1 VIRDACLRRTE
12 RVEAALIGI
21 STPTSE
27 VLLALPARPD
37 AARQARREL
46 LTRGLDEDISH
57 TVTLLTTELIANAIR
72 HADMDPAR
80 DRIVFF
86 GRLAPD
92 LVHIEVGDSGP
103 GFSREDVSPESGFG
117 MRLLSKLASRWG
129 CERSGQGF
137 RVWFEVDRRRRRFQ
151 R

>member
-1 VIRDACLRRTE
+1 VP
-12 RVEAALIGI
+12 I

-57 TVTLLTTELIANAIR
+57 TVTLLTTELIANALR
-72 HADMDPAR
+72 HADMDPGG

-92 LVHIEVGDSGP
+92 LVHIEVGDNGP
-103 GFSREDVSPESGFG
+103 GFEPGDVGDSGLG
-117 MRLLSKLASRWG
+117 MRLLEKLASRWG

-137 RVWFEVDRRRRRFQ
+137 RVWFEVDRRRRRF
-151 R
+151 RR

>member
-1 VIRDACLRRTE
+1 MS
-12 RVEAALIGI
+12 I

-72 HADMDPAR
+72 HAGMDPAR

-86 GRLAPD
+86 GRMSPD
-92 LVHIEVGDSGP
+92 LVRIEVGDSGP
-103 GFSREDVSPESGFG
+103 GFTPDNEPGEGGFG
-117 MRLLSKLASRWG
+117 MRLLNKLASRWG

-137 RVWFEVDRRRRRFQ
+137 RVWFEVDRRRRRF
-151 R
+151 RR

>member
-1 VIRDACLRRTE
+1 MSQGGNDCQ
-12 RVEAALIGI
+12 EAVSI

-27 VLLALPARPD
+27 VLLALPVRPD

-46 LTRGLDEDISH
+46 LARGLDEDISH
-57 TVTLLTTELIANAIR
+57 TVTLLTTELIANALN
-72 HADMDPAR
+72 HAGMDPAA

-86 GRLAPD
+86 GRMQPD

-103 GFSREDVSPESGFG
+103 GFDRDDQAEGGFG
-117 MRLLSKLASRWG
+117 FRLLNKLASRWG
-129 CERSGQGF
+129 CEQSGQGF
-137 RVWFEVDRRRRRFQ
+137 RVWFEVDRRRRRFE

>member
-1 VIRDACLRRTE
+1 M
-12 RVEAALIGI
+12 RVEAVSI

-46 LTRGLDEDISH
+46 LTRGLDEDVSH

-72 HADMDPAR
+72 HANMDPR
-80 DRIVFF
+80 SDRIVFF

-92 LVHIEVGDSGP
+92 LVHIEVGDSG
-103 GFSREDVSPESGFG
+103 SGFERGEPEGGLG
-117 MRLLSKLASRWG
+117 MRLLDKLASRWG
-129 CERSGQGF
+129 CERSVQGF
-137 RVWFEVDRRRRRFQ
+137 RVWFEVDRRPRRF
-151 R
+151 RR

>member
-1 VIRDACLRRTE
+1 
-12 RVEAALIGI
+12 VEAVSI

-46 LTRGLDEDISH
+46 LTRGLDEDVSH
-57 TVTLLTTELIANAIR
+57 TVTLLTTELIGNAIR
-72 HADMDPAR
+72 HAGMDPAT

-103 GFSREDVSPESGFG
+103 GFSPDEAASDGGLG
-117 MRLLSKLASRWG
+117 MRMLSKLASRWG

-137 RVWFEVDRRRRRFQ
+137 RVWFEVDRRRRRF
-151 R
+151 RR

>member
-1 VIRDACLRRTE
+1 MATIGG
-12 RVEAALIGI
+12 EAAVSI

-57 TVTLLTTELIANAIR
+57 TVTLLTTELIANSLR
-72 HADMDPAR
+72 HAGLDPGS

-86 GRLAPD
+86 GRMQPD
-92 LVHIEVGDSGP
+92 LVRIEIGDNGP
-103 GFSREDVSPESGFG
+103 GFEPERVSGGGG
-117 MRLLSKLASRWG
+117 MGLRMLGKLASRWG

-137 RVWFEVDRRRRRFQ
+137 RVWFEVDRRRRRFG

>member
-1 VIRDACLRRTE
+1 
-12 RVEAALIGI
+12 VEAALSIG
-21 STPTSE
+21 TPTSE

-57 TVTLLTTELIANAIR
+57 TVTLLTTELIANSLR
-72 HADMDPAR
+72 HAGLDPVS

-86 GRLAPD
+86 GRMQPD
-92 LVHIEVGDSGP
+92 LVRIEIGDNGP
-103 GFSREDVSPESGFG
+103 GFEPGRVDDGGGMG
-117 MRLLSKLASRWG
+117 MRMLQKLASRWG

-137 RVWFEVDRRRRRFQ
+137 RVWFEVDRRRRRFG

>member
-1 VIRDACLRRTE
+1 MSIR
-12 RVEAALIGI
+12 
-21 STPTSE
+21 TPTSE

-46 LTRGLDEDISH
+46 LTRGLDEDVSH

-72 HADMDPAR
+72 HAGMDPAQ

-103 GFSREDVSPESGFG
+103 GFEPDGADTEGGFG

-137 RVWFEVDRRRRRFQ
+137 RVWFEVDRRPRRFQ

>member
-1 VIRDACLRRTE
+1 VS
-12 RVEAALIGI
+12 I
-21 STPTSE
+21 STPMSE

-46 LTRGLDEDISH
+46 LTRGLDDDVRH
-57 TVTLLTTELIANAIR
+57 TVTLLTTELIANALR
-72 HADMDPAR
+72 HADMDPAS

-92 LVHIEVGDSGP
+92 LVHIEIGDNGP
-103 GFSREDVSPESGFG
+103 GFEPGEPVGGLG
-117 MRLLSKLASRWG
+117 MRLLDKLASRWG

-137 RVWFEVDRRRRRFQ
+137 RVWFEVDRRRRRF
-151 R
+151 RR

>member
-1 VIRDACLRRTE
+1 M
-12 RVEAALIGI
+12 RVEAVSI

-46 LTRGLDEDISH
+46 LTRGLDEDVSH
-57 TVTLLTTELIANAIR
+57 TVTLLTTELISNAIR
-72 HADMDPAR
+72 HANMDPR
-80 DRIVFF
+80 SDRIVFF
-86 GRLAPD
+86 GRMQPD

-103 GFSREDVSPESGFG
+103 GFEPGESEGGLG
-117 MRLLSKLASRWG
+117 MRLLDKLASRWG

-137 RVWFEVDRRRRRFQ
+137 RVWFEVDRRTRRF
-151 R
+151 RR

>member
-1 VIRDACLRRTE
+1 
-12 RVEAALIGI
+12 VEAVSI
-21 STPTSE
+21 SPPTSE

-46 LTRGLDEDISH
+46 LTRGLDEDVRH

-72 HADMDPAR
+72 HAGMDPAR

-103 GFSREDVSPESGFG
+103 GFSPDEQDSEGGFG
-117 MRLLSKLASRWG
+117 MRLLAKLASRWG

-137 RVWFEVDRRRRRFQ
+137 RVWFEVDRRPRRFQ

>member
-1 VIRDACLRRTE
+1 VATIG
-12 RVEAALIGI
+12 VEAVSI

-57 TVTLLTTELIANAIR
+57 TVTLLTTELIANALR
-72 HADMDPAR
+72 HAGMDPGR

-86 GRLAPD
+86 GRMAPD
-92 LVHIEVGDSGP
+92 LVRIEVGDSGP
-103 GFSREDVSPESGFG
+103 GFSAEDTEGGGFG
-117 MRLLSKLASRWG
+117 MRLLDKLASRWG

>member
-1 VIRDACLRRTE
+1 VS
-12 RVEAALIGI
+12 I

-46 LTRGLDEDISH
+46 LTRGLDEDVSH
-57 TVTLLTTELIANAIR
+57 TVTLLTTELIANALR
-72 HADMDPAR
+72 HAGLDPGR

-86 GRLAPD
+86 GRMQPD

-103 GFSREDVSPESGFG
+103 GFEPDRIDQGG
-117 MRLLSKLASRWG
+117 MGLRMLKLLASRWG

>member
-1 VIRDACLRRTE
+1 M
-12 RVEAALIGI
+12 
-21 STPTSE
+21 SE

-46 LTRGLDEDISH
+46 LTRGLDADVSH
-57 TVTLLTTELIANAIR
+57 TVTLLTTELIANALR
-72 HADMDPAR
+72 HADMDPGS

-86 GRLAPD
+86 GRMQAD
-92 LVHIEVGDSGP
+92 HVRIEIGDSGP
-103 GFSREDVSPESGFG
+103 GFEPGEPVGGLG
-117 MRLLSKLASRWG
+117 MRLLDKLASRWG

>member
-1 VIRDACLRRTE
+1 MS
-12 RVEAALIGI
+12 I

-46 LTRGLDEDISH
+46 LTRGLDEDVSH
-57 TVTLLTTELIANAIR
+57 TVTLLTTELIANALR
-72 HADMDPAR
+72 HARMDPGV

-92 LVHIEVGDSGP
+92 LIHIEVGDNGP
-103 GFSREDVSPESGFG
+103 GFDPGELDESGLG
-117 MRLLSKLASRWG
+117 MRLLEKLASRWG
-129 CERSGQGF
+129 CERSGPGF
-137 RVWFEVDRRRRRFQ
+137 RVWFEVDRRRRRF
-151 R
+151 RR

>member
-1 VIRDACLRRTE
+1 MS
-12 RVEAALIGI
+12 I
-21 STPTSE
+21 STPMSE

-46 LTRGLDEDISH
+46 LTRGLDDDVRH
-57 TVTLLTTELIANAIR
+57 TVTLLTTELIANALR
-72 HADMDPAR
+72 HADMDPAS

-92 LVHIEVGDSGP
+92 LVHIEIGDNGP
-103 GFSREDVSPESGFG
+103 GFEPGEPVGGLG
-117 MRLLSKLASRWG
+117 MRLLDKLASRWG

-137 RVWFEVDRRRRRFQ
+137 RVWFEVDRRRRRF
-151 R
+151 RR

>member
-1 VIRDACLRRTE
+1 MSQGGNHCQ
-12 RVEAALIGI
+12 EAVSI

-27 VLLALPARPD
+27 VLLALPVRPD

-46 LTRGLDEDISH
+46 LARGLDEDISH
-57 TVTLLTTELIANAIR
+57 TVTLLTTELIANALN
-72 HADMDPAR
+72 HAGMDPAA

-86 GRLAPD
+86 GRMQPD

-103 GFSREDVSPESGFG
+103 GFDRDDQAEGGFG
-117 MRLLSKLASRWG
+117 FRLLNKLASRWG
-129 CERSGQGF
+129 CEQSGQGF
-137 RVWFEVDRRRRRFQ
+137 RVWFEVDRRRRRFE

>member
-1 VIRDACLRRTE
+1 MP
-12 RVEAALIGI
+12 VEAVSI

-46 LTRGLDEDISH
+46 LTRGLDEDVSH
-57 TVTLLTTELIANAIR
+57 TVTLLTTELIANALR
-72 HADMDPAR
+72 HSGMDPAS

-92 LVHIEVGDSGP
+92 LVRIEVGDSGP
-103 GFSREDVSPESGFG
+103 GFDPGEHGEGGFG
-117 MRLLSKLASRWG
+117 FRLLNKLASRWG

-137 RVWFEVDRRRRRFQ
+137 RVWFEVDRRRRRFG

>member
-1 VIRDACLRRTE
+1 MP
-12 RVEAALIGI
+12 I

-57 TVTLLTTELIANAIR
+57 TVTLLTTELIANAIH
-72 HADMDPAR
+72 HAGMDPAR

-92 LVHIEVGDSGP
+92 LVRIEIGDSGP
-103 GFSREDVSPESGFG
+103 GFSPDEDGGEGGLG
-117 MRLLSKLASRWG
+117 MRMLRKLASRWG

-137 RVWFEVDRRRRRFQ
+137 RVWFEVDRRRRRFE

>member
-1 VIRDACLRRTE
+1 M
-12 RVEAALIGI
+12 EALSIT
-21 STPTSE
+21 TPTSE

-46 LTRGLDEDISH
+46 LARGLDEDVSH
-57 TVTLLTTELIANAIR
+57 TVTLLTTELIANALN
-72 HADMDPAR
+72 HAGMDPAQ

-86 GRLAPD
+86 GRMAPD
-92 LVHIEVGDSGP
+92 LVRIEVGDSGP
-103 GFSREDVSPESGFG
+103 GFERDDHGDDGFG
-117 MRLLSKLASRWG
+117 MRLLNKLASRWG

-137 RVWFEVDRRRRRFQ
+137 RVWFEVDRRRRRFA

>member
-1 VIRDACLRRTE
+1 MTGG
-12 RVEAALIGI
+12 EAVSI

-46 LTRGLDEDISH
+46 LTRGLDEDVSH
-57 TVTLLTTELIANAIR
+57 TVTLLTTELIANAIH
-72 HADMDPAR
+72 HAGMDPAR

-86 GRLAPD
+86 GRMSPD
-92 LVHIEVGDSGP
+92 LVRIEVGDSGP
-103 GFSREDVSPESGFG
+103 GFTPGEQHGEGGFG
-117 MRLLSKLASRWG
+117 VRLLNKLASRWG

>member
-1 VIRDACLRRTE
+1 VWRQLS
-12 RVEAALIGI
+12 I

-46 LTRGLDEDISH
+46 LSRGLDEDISH
-57 TVTLLTTELIANAIR
+57 TVTLLTTELIANSLR
-72 HADMDPAR
+72 HAGMNPAE

-86 GRLAPD
+86 GRMQPG
-92 LVHIEVGDSGP
+92 LVRIEVGDNGP
-103 GFSREDVSPESGFG
+103 GFDRDDPGPEGFG
-117 MRLLSKLASRWG
+117 LRLLNKLASRWG

>member
-1 VIRDACLRRTE
+1 VS
-12 RVEAALIGI
+12 I
-21 STPTSE
+21 STPMSE

-46 LTRGLDEDISH
+46 LTRGLDADISH

-72 HADMDPAR
+72 HADMDPAS

-86 GRLAPD
+86 GRMAPD
-92 LVHIEVGDSGP
+92 LVHIEIGDNGP
-103 GFSREDVSPESGFG
+103 GFEPGEPVGGLG
-117 MRLLSKLASRWG
+117 MRLLDKLASRWG

-137 RVWFEVDRRRRRFQ
+137 RVWFEVDRRRRRF
-151 R
+151 RR

>member
-1 VIRDACLRRTE
+1 MATIGM
-12 RVEAALIGI
+12 EAVPI

-46 LTRGLDEDISH
+46 LARGLDQDVSH

-72 HADMDPAR
+72 HAGMDPMS

-92 LVHIEVGDSGP
+92 LVRVEIGDSGP
-103 GFSREDVSPESGFG
+103 GFTPEEPGGEHG
-117 MRLLSKLASRWG
+117 MGLRLLGKLASRWG

-137 RVWFEVDRRRRRFQ
+137 RVWFEVDRRRRRFE

>member
-1 VIRDACLRRTE
+1 
-12 RVEAALIGI
+12 VEAVSI

-57 TVTLLTTELIANAIR
+57 TVTLLTTELIGNAIR
-72 HADMDPAR
+72 HAGMDPAT

-92 LVHIEVGDSGP
+92 LVRIEVGDNGP
-103 GFSREDVSPESGFG
+103 GFSPDDVSSKGGLG
-117 MRLLSKLASRWG
+117 MRMLRKLASRWG

-137 RVWFEVDRRRRRFQ
+137 RVWFEVDRRRRRF
-151 R
+151 RR

>member
-1 VIRDACLRRTE
+1 M
-12 RVEAALIGI
+12 EAVPI

-46 LTRGLDEDISH
+46 LSRGLDDDISH
-57 TVTLLTTELIANAIR
+57 TVTLLTTELISNAIH
-72 HADMDPAR
+72 HAGMDPAR

-86 GRLAPD
+86 GRMAPD

-103 GFSREDVSPESGFG
+103 GFEPGEGGLGTR
-117 MRLLSKLASRWG
+117 MLNKLASRWG

>member
-1 VIRDACLRRTE
+1 VATIG
-12 RVEAALIGI
+12 VEAVSI

-57 TVTLLTTELIANAIR
+57 TVTLLTTELIANALR
-72 HADMDPAR
+72 HAGMDPGR

-86 GRLAPD
+86 GRMAPD
-92 LVHIEVGDSGP
+92 LVRIEVGDSGP
-103 GFSREDVSPESGFG
+103 GFSAEDTEGGGGFG
-117 MRLLSKLASRWG
+117 MRLLDKLASRWG

-137 RVWFEVDRRRRRFQ
+137 RFWFGVDRRRRRFQ

>member
-1 VIRDACLRRTE
+1 MSL
-12 RVEAALIGI
+12 

-46 LTRGLDEDISH
+46 LTRGLDDDISH
-57 TVTLLTTELIANAIR
+57 TVTLLTTELIANAIQ
-72 HADMDPAR
+72 HAGMDPGR

-86 GRLAPD
+86 GRLQPD
-92 LVHIEVGDSGP
+92 LVHIEVGDSGSGFDPDDDDEGP
-103 GFSREDVSPESGFG
+103 GGFG
-117 MRLLSKLASRWG
+117 MRLLTMLASRWG

>member
-1 VIRDACLRRTE
+1 
-12 RVEAALIGI
+12 VEAVSII
-21 STPTSE
+21 TPTSE

-46 LTRGLDEDISH
+46 LTRGMDDDLTH
-57 TVTLLTTELIANAIR
+57 TVTLLTTELIANAIH
-72 HADMDPAR
+72 HAGMDPGN

-86 GRLAPD
+86 GRMQPD
-92 LVHIEVGDSGP
+92 LVHIEIGDSGP
-103 GFSREDVSPESGFG
+103 GFEPGGPKGGLG
-117 MRLLSKLASRWG
+117 MRLLDKLASRWG